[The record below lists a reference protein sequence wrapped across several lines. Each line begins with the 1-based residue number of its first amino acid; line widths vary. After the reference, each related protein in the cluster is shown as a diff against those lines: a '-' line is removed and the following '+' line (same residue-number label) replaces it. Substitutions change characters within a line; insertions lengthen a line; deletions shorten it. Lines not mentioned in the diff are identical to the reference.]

1 MLLALAGSAAV
12 LGMAGC
18 GSGNGF
24 LIQAPKNYTVT
35 VTASSGT
42 IQHSS
47 TVTLNLQ

>member
-1 MLLALAGSAAV
+1 MLLVLAGSVAV

-24 LIQAPKNYTVT
+24 YIHTPKNYTVT
-35 VTASSGT
+35 VTATSGT